1 MVVARETRSPR
12 QRRKSGLTYTTPLN
26 IVLDS
31 REKLFVAALHLFA
44 AYGVDRVTVRD
55 IANHAGVNSA
65 LVGYYFR
72 SKEGLLQ
79 EVYRR
84 HAGPM
89 HAERLRLLEMYQTGG
104 RVAALEEV
112 LESFVRP
119 ALATTTNANVLREFT
134 RLRALLAAESSAM
147 LEAVVAEEFGRSC
160 EVFVD
165 ALQRCLPGLSCEDV
179 LWRFHFMMGTINYTA
194 LGPERITGFSEGRC
208 NPLEVENLVRELIP
222 FLAAG
227 FRAPS
232 YGLRLNL
239 A

>member
-1 MVVARETRSPR
+1 MMIARETRSPR

-55 IANHAGVNSA
+55 IAGHAGVNSA

-89 HAERLRLLEMYQTGG
+89 HAERLRLLEMYQAGG
-104 RVAALEEV
+104 RVAALEDV
-112 LESFVRP
+112 LEAFVKP
-119 ALATTTNANVLREFT
+119 ALTTTTNAHGLSEFT
-134 RLRALLAAESSAM
+134 RLRALLAVERSAM
-147 LEAVVAEEFGRSC
+147 LEPVVAEEYGRSC
-160 EVFVD
+160 GLFVE
-165 ALQRCLPGLSCEDV
+165 ALQRCLPELSCEDI
-179 LWRFHFMMGTINYTA
+179 LWRFHFMLGTIHNTA
-194 LGPERITGFSEGRC
+194 MGPERIAAFSEGRC
-208 NPLEVENLVRELIP
+208 NPLHVEHLLRELIP

-232 YGLRLNL
+232 QGLRLS
-239 A
+239 